1 MTNEITLSKQE
12 FKLDMDTAGITVLEY
27 VPERIVPPIV
37 IMNSAS
43 PYLTVSSLGNE
54 YILSLELVC
63 VAATATNKQA
73 TEKLDEAIANVL
85 TALPR
90 YARMTRVNEPYEMQ
104 TNNASYLA
112 ANISVEL
119 EITI

>member
-1 MTNEITLSKQE
+1 MSNEITLSKQE
-12 FKLDMDTAGITVLEY
+12 FKLDLDTAGITVLEY

-43 PYLTVSSLGNE
+43 PYLTPNTLGRE

-63 VAATATNKQA
+63 VASTATNKQA
-73 TEKLDEAIANVL
+73 TEKLDEAITDVL
-85 TALPR
+85 NAMPR
-90 YARMTRVNEPYEMQ
+90 YARVTRVNEPYEMQ

>member
-1 MTNEITLSKQE
+1 MSNEITLAKAE
-12 FKLDMDTAGITVLEY
+12 FKLDLDAAGINVLEY

-43 PYLTVSSLGNE
+43 PYITASTLANE
-54 YILSLELVC
+54 YIMSLELV
-63 VAATATNKQA
+63 VIAATATNKQA
-73 TEKLDEAIANVL
+73 TEKLDEAIADVI

-90 YARMTRVNEPYEMQ
+90 YCTMTRVNEPYEMQ

-112 ANISVEL
+112 VNVNVEL
-119 EITI
+119 DITI

>member
-1 MTNEITLSKQE
+1 MTNEITVSKAE
-12 FKLDMDTAGITVLEY
+12 FKLDLEDGGLTVLDY

-37 IMNSAS
+37 IINSRT
-43 PYLTVSSLGNE
+43 PYLTPSTLGNE
-54 YILSLELVC
+54 YYLNLELVLI
-63 VAATATNKQA
+63 AATATNKQA
-73 TEKLDEAIANVL
+73 TEKLDEAIEA
-85 TALPR
+85 ALKAMPR
-90 YARMTRVNEPYEMQ
+90 YARVLQVNEPYEMQ

>member
-1 MTNEITLSKQE
+1 MSNEITLSKSE
-12 FKLDMDTAGITVLEY
+12 FKLDLDAAGINVLDY
-27 VPERIVPPIV
+27 VPERVVPPIV
-37 IMNSAS
+37 IINSAS
-43 PYLTVSSLGNE
+43 PYLTPSTIGNE
-54 YILSLELVC
+54 YILSLELV
-63 VAATATNKQA
+63 VIAATATNKKA
-73 TEKLDEAIANVL
+73 TEQLDGAIADVL

-104 TNNASYLA
+104 TNNASYLS

>member
-1 MTNEITLSKQE
+1 MTNEITVSKAE
-12 FKLDMDTAGITVLEY
+12 FKLDLEDAGLTVLDY

-37 IMNSAS
+37 IINSRT
-43 PYLTVSSLGNE
+43 PYLQPSRLGTE
-54 YILSLELVC
+54 YLLNLELVLI
-63 VAATATNKQA
+63 AATATNKQA
-73 TEKLDEAIANVL
+73 TEKLDEAIEA
-85 TALPR
+85 ALKAMPR
-90 YARMTRVNEPYEMQ
+90 YARVLQVNEPYEMQ

>member
-63 VAATATNKQA
+63 VASTATNKQA

>member
-1 MTNEITLSKQE
+1 MSNEITLSKSE
-12 FKLDMDTAGITVLEY
+12 FKLDLDAAGINVLDY
-27 VPERIVPPIV
+27 VPERVVPPIV
-37 IMNSAS
+37 IINSAS
-43 PYLTVSSLGNE
+43 PYVTPSTIGNE
-54 YILSLELVC
+54 YILSLELV
-63 VAATATNKQA
+63 VIAATATNKKA
-73 TEKLDEAIANVL
+73 TEQLDGAIADVL

-104 TNNASYLA
+104 TNNASYLS

>member
-1 MTNEITLSKQE
+1 MSNEITLSKSE
-12 FKLDMDTAGITVLEY
+12 FKLDLDAAGINVLDY
-27 VPERIVPPIV
+27 VPERVVPPIV
-37 IMNSAS
+37 IINSAS
-43 PYLTVSSLGNE
+43 PYLPPSTIGNE
-54 YILSLELVC
+54 YILSLELV
-63 VAATATNKQA
+63 VIAATATNKKA
-73 TEKLDEAIANVL
+73 TEQLDGAIADVL

-104 TNNASYLA
+104 TNNASYLS